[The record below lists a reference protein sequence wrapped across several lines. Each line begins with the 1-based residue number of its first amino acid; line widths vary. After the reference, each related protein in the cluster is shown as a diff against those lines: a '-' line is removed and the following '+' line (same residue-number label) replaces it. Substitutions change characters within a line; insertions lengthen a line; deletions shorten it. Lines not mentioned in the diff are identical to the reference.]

1 MKKRSIKAHIIG
13 GTGNMGNWL
22 KNFLESQGWDVSV
35 SGRGG
40 VEENVLKVTN
50 VFFISVPIS
59 KASEVILK
67 TAKNVSKSC
76 LLVDLSS
83 IVFQT
88 SRTLR
93 KTNLP
98 GLNMHLLFGPTV
110 SSIQNQKVIFCR
122 IKNDKLID
130 ELKDILKNAGADVI
144 EMDSEDH
151 DQYMAHIQNLT
162 HFVNLSLAKTLI
174 KNKIDLAGKISTP
187 VFMAQL
193 STISRVISQQPSL
206 LTEIQLSNP
215 AAKKI
220 LEQYISH
227 EKQLI
232 ELINR
237 RDEEGINREFESIHK
252 AIESSERKRKDYIF
266 NERRE
271 KKKLPEMG
279 YKLGYLGPDGTFSHQ
294 AAQEIATKKTEL
306 LACKNIFEI
315 FEKLENKEIDYGIVP
330 AENSTEGTVRETLD
344 YLVEFN
350 LKSSFGIDLVI
361 HQTLMSKEKSLK
373 DIQRVISHPQAIA
386 QSRNWLRQH
395 IPAAKIETANS
406 TVAAA
411 LESLPGIAVIGSKS
425 AAKVYGLNILAENI
439 EDNSKN
445 ITRFYVISEDPNSLK
460 LKSTN
465 TILFL
470 TIFNRIGILK
480 DILSIFADNGIN
492 LNKIESRP
500 SKEKIWDYYFFIEVD
515 VNQNDP
521 RLIQSLNILKQYCP
535 VIKILGGI

>member
-50 VFFISVPIS
+50 VVFISVPIS

-88 SRTLR
+88 SKKL
-93 KTNLP
+93 KQINLP
-98 GLNMHLLFGPTV
+98 SLNMHLLFGSTV

-122 IKNDKLID
+122 IKNNKLID

-144 EMDSEDH
+144 EMDPEDH
-151 DQYMAHIQNLT
+151 DQYMAHVQNLT

-193 STISRVISQQPSL
+193 STLSRVISQQPSL
-206 LTEIQLSNP
+206 MTEIQLSNP
-215 AAKKI
+215 VAKKI
-220 LEQYISH
+220 LEEYISH
-227 EKQLI
+227 GKQLM
-232 ELINR
+232 ELINC
-237 RDEEGINREFESIHK
+237 RDEGELNKEFESIHK
-252 AIESSERKRKDYIF
+252 AIESSEKKRKNNRFDKPL
-266 NERRE
+266 E
-271 KKKLPEMG
+271 KKILPEKSF
-279 YKLGYLGPDGTFSHQ
+279 KLGYLGPDGTFSHQ

-315 FEKLENKEIDYGIVP
+315 FEKLVNKEIDYGIVP

-373 DIQRVISHPQAIA
+373 DIQRVISHRQAIA

-395 IPAAKIETANS
+395 IPAAKLETANS

-460 LKSTN
+460 LKNTN

-515 VNQNDP
+515 INQNDP

-535 VIKILGGI
+535 VIKVLGGI